1 MVIIL
6 PTPLYSSPPKWITH
20 QTFVKSCMDPI
31 PPIIP
36 LLTMIRLTEDVVN
49 ETQRRACAPLETIL
63 FTMRLQM
70 WPAFQKAMSERVEQL
85 KKYADGVSG
94 SGSVGGFFGRG
105 VSTTDASVATVS
117 TQRHDPT
124 SSFSIVEPIRSAIDM

>member
-1 MVIIL
+1 MEPV
-6 PTPLYSSPPKWITH
+6 
-20 QTFVKSCMDPI
+20 

-49 ETQRRACAPLETIL
+49 ETQRRGCAPLETVL
-63 FTMRLQM
+63 FTVRLQM
-70 WPAFQKAMSERVEQL
+70 WPAFQKVMSEHVEQL
-85 KKYADGVSG
+85 KKYTDGVSG

-117 TQRHDPT
+117 IQYHGPIN
-124 SSFSIVEPIRSAIDM
+124 SSSTTESIRSAIDM